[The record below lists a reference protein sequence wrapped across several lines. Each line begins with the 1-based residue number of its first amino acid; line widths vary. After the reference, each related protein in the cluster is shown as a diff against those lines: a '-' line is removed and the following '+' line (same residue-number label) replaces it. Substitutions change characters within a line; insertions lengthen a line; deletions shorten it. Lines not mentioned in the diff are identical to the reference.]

1 MTAKTTL
8 EKVMAVMQNIPGYT
22 SWMKD
27 CKEAKQIAKLSAT
40 SGIIFSVQ
48 ATPWPIAEREAVV
61 QFTFLKTAKPPL
73 ISVSMRA
80 VPDALPVNPGRVRI
94 SQLKGYWKFSE
105 LSPDAVEIT
114 YSMHSE
120 PGGSLPGWA
129 VSGMVGHL
137 PYQTLNSLR
146 QLLEN

>member
-1 MTAKTTL
+1 
-8 EKVMAVMQNIPGYT
+8 MAVMQNIPGYT
-22 SWMKD
+22 AWMKD
-27 CKEAKQIAKLSAT
+27 CKESKQIAKFSAT
-40 SGIIFSVQ
+40 SGIVFSVQ

-61 QFTFLKTAKPPL
+61 RFMFRKSATPPL
-73 ISVSMRA
+73 ISVTMEA
-80 VPDALPVNPGRVRI
+80 VPDAIPPTPGRVRI
-94 SQLKGYWKFSE
+94 SQLKGYWKFTE
-105 LSPDAVEIT
+105 LSPGAVEIT

-137 PYQTLNSLR
+137 PYQTLNNLR